1 MEVALYCEIE
11 IPAIYSSLSGSAKIA
26 PFSSEFRDP
35 LESFK
40 KKFI

>member
-11 IPAIYSSLSGSAKIA
+11 IPAIYSSLSGNAKIA

-35 LESFK
+35 LEAFK